1 MTDHPHVHE
10 HDERRQW
17 LTLFAM
23 CFALFMIMLDNTIVN
38 VALPSIQ
45 RQLHAGPS
53 SLEWTV
59 NAYVLAFATLI
70 LLGGKLGDR
79 FGRKR
84 MFIVGLVIFTLASAA
99 CALAQ
104 SDTQLIV
111 FRALQG
117 PGAALMNPL
126 SLSILVA
133 TFPRHKLPAA
143 IGIWAGISGL
153 GLAIGPV
160 LGGFLVDHYG
170 WSYVFWVNV
179 PVGVI
184 AAIVCVSAVL
194 ESRDPNTRSLD
205 VVGTV
210 LVTAGLFSLTYGLIK
225 TSDHSWTSAFT
236 LGFLGGAVVLLAA
249 WLVWELR
256 NREPMVPLGFFRVRR
271 FTIANM
277 VALLV
282 GFGMFGS
289 IYFITLY
296 FQNVKGYSPIQAGVR
311 SLPTTMMILVAAPVA
326 GRLNAKV
333 GGRALMVV
341 GMISATI
348 GMWGLAQVGVG
359 TSYNA
364 IWPFLIV
371 LGLGISLTMPS
382 LSSMAMGA
390 VDPRRSG
397 IASGVVNSARQVGGA
412 MGIAVLGSIVAARST
427 SDWKDRAASLP
438 APIHEQ
444 ADQLSQLVV
453 GGQGKAILGLTK
465 LPAAQDQALH
475 AFMSGVRGA
484 FWAGGA
490 LMLAAALV
498 TFFGLMGQPVHQPA
512 QAPGQSAPPVAPPIE
527 V

>member
-1 MTDHPHVHE
+1 
-10 HDERRQW
+10 
-17 LTLFAM
+17 
-23 CFALFMIMLDNTIVN
+23 
-38 VALPSIQ
+38 
-45 RQLHAGPS
+45 
-53 SLEWTV
+53 
-59 NAYVLAFATLI
+59 
-70 LLGGKLGDR
+70 
-79 FGRKR
+79 
-84 MFIVGLVIFTLASAA
+84 
-99 CALAQ
+99 
-104 SDTQLIV
+104 
-111 FRALQG
+111 
-117 PGAALMNPL
+117 
-126 SLSILVA
+126 
-133 TFPRHKLPAA
+133 
-143 IGIWAGISGL
+143 
-153 GLAIGPV
+153 
-160 LGGFLVDHYG
+160 
-170 WSYVFWVNV
+170 
-179 PVGVI
+179 
-184 AAIVCVSAVL
+184 
-194 ESRDPNTRSLD
+194 
-205 VVGTV
+205 
-210 LVTAGLFSLTYGLIK
+210 
-225 TSDHSWTSAFT
+225 
-236 LGFLGGAVVLLAA
+236 
-249 WLVWELR
+249 
-256 NREPMVPLGFFRVRR
+256 
-271 FTIANM
+271 
-277 VALLV
+277 
-282 GFGMFGS
+282 
-289 IYFITLY
+289 
-296 FQNVKGYSPIQAGVR
+296 
-311 SLPTTMMILVAAPVA
+311 
-326 GRLNAKV
+326 
-333 GGRALMVV
+333 MVV

-438 APIHEQ
+438 APIHER

-465 LPAAQDQALH
+465 LPAAQDQALQ